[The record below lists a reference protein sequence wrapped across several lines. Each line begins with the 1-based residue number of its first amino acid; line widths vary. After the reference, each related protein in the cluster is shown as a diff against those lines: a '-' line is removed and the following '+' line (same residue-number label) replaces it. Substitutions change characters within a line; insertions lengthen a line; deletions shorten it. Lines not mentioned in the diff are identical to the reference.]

1 MADDKTLA
9 ARVQD
14 IMEMLKNDQEQ
25 LQVALQLQHDRLL
38 KGLQYDLVLALKQ
51 DHADSLV

>member
-38 KGLQYDLVLALKQ
+38 EGLRYERVLALKQ
-51 DHADSLV
+51 DHANSLV